1 MEFSGGNIMMGWQY
15 RQTCAWFYY
24 SSAKHEPISFKGIS
38 AYSWKD
44 YGSLKNN
51 LKKKLFNVGNFFKLG

>member
-51 LKKKLFNVGNFFKLG
+51 FKKKVV